1 MASMA
6 TNSSHGSNTQL
17 TVESIFGNESNQDR
31 RPILHQSRRWT
42 SRNTAWLF
50 LALAFVLQMDLT

>member
-6 TNSSHGSNTQL
+6 TNSNHGPKNQL

-31 RPILHQSRRWT
+31 RLTLHQSRQWT
-42 SRNTAWLF
+42 SRNIAWLF